1 MSGPRKRA
9 ASPGAPQIIDPA
21 KSPPLYVPIGMV
33 LAGLVG
39 LLALQ
44 ALIIYKA
51 PMIFGPFRFNPA
63 ALAAVHLFTLGF
75 ATSVMVG
82 AFHQITPVMLLGRP
96 VEGRWA
102 LLQGAAYLAGSWS
115 LVWGF
120 YHSAGPW
127 ITAGGTLVVLALLV
141 FALLVVRAMRSF
153 TQWTVAGRFMAMALS
168 FVLGTAIWG
177 LVLAFNLR
185 FGFLPNS
192 LDYSP
197 LGAHVLVGLGGWFML
212 TIFGVSYQLFPM
224 FALTNR
230 PGGASG
236 HIVLGLLA
244 AGLWSAFLALLL
256 HLPAPVTAAC
266 LLVAAAGTVRYAADF
281 FGMMR
286 QRRRPE
292 LDLSMRYGVTALA
305 FLAPAAALLLLSV
318 WHRPLAVPGAWLF
331 LMGFVATM
339 ILGMLYKIVPFLV
352 WHFLM
357 KHRRTK
363 TQRLPKLD
371 EMFSQGAAKA
381 GYLSWTAGVLLTGL
395 VLLGGALGW
404 WDAPGWWEAR
414 YLARGSAI
422 LNLIGS
428 LLFTGTILQVL
439 RARPL
444 D

>member
-1 MSGPRKRA
+1 MSGTKKP
-9 ASPGAPQIIDPA
+9 APQIIDPA
-21 KSPPLYVPIGMV
+21 KSPPIFLPIGMA
-33 LAGLVG
+33 LAGLLG
-39 LLALQ
+39 LLLLQ
-44 ALIIYKA
+44 ALVIYKA

-75 ATSVMVG
+75 ATSVMIG
-82 AFHQITPVMLLGRP
+82 AFHQITPVMMLGRP

-102 LLQGAAYLAGSWS
+102 LLQCAAYLAGSWM

-120 YHSAGPW
+120 YRSAGPW
-127 ITAGGTLVVLALLV
+127 ITSGGTLVVIALILFAALV
-141 FALLVVRAMRSF
+141 ARAMR
-153 TQWTVAGRFMAMALS
+153 TARQWTVAGRFMAVALS
-168 FVLGTAIWG
+168 FVLGTVLWG

-185 FGFLPNS
+185 YGFLPNT

-230 PGGASG
+230 PGAASG
-236 HIVLGLLA
+236 HTVLALLA

-256 HLPAPVTAAC
+256 HLPAAVIGAG
-266 LLVAAAGTVRYAADF
+266 LLAAAAGAVRYAADF
-281 FGMMR
+281 RAMMR

-292 LDLSMRYGVTALA
+292 FDLSMRYGVTALA
-305 FLAPAAALLLLSV
+305 FLVPAAPLLLLSH
-318 WHRPLAVPGAWLF
+318 WHRPSAVPGAWLF
-331 LMGFVATM
+331 LFGFVATM
-339 ILGMLYKIVPFLV
+339 ILGMLYKIVPFLF

-363 TQRLPKLD
+363 TQRLPALD
-371 EMFSQGAAKA
+371 QMFSQRAARA
-381 GYLSWTAGVLLTGL
+381 GYWCWTAGVLLTGL
-395 VLLGGALGW
+395 LLLGGALGW
-404 WDAPGWWEAR
+404 WDAR
-414 YLARGSAI
+414 YLVRGSVI
-422 LNLIGS
+422 LNLTGS
-428 LLFTGTILQVL
+428 LLFAGTILQVL